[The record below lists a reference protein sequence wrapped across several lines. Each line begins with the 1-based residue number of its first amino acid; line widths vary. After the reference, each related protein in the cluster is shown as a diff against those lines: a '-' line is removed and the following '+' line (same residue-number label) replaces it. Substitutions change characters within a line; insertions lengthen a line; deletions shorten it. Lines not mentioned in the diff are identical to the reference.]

1 MVPLNRSISKL
12 KNGRDSPTSIS
23 PEELKY
29 AFVLA
34 DKPTRR
40 LAIAIK
46 ASGGLLVRDLAKQ
59 VPGEDRQH
67 IDQMRRNLLETGIV
81 ESEIVVV
88 CRKTQAQIARV
99 PSQQDLQN
107 LAGSVLRC
115 SCGRPIVEEK
125 AEEALTITPLGRELL
140 DKSRWLTNLV
150 LVELERVGVPLDR
163 MLIEIQEGGDEL
175 DLIAE
180 VW

>member
-1 MVPLNRSISKL
+1 M
-12 KNGRDSPTSIS
+12 
-23 PEELKY
+23 
-29 AFVLA
+29 
-34 DKPTRR
+34 
-40 LAIAIK
+40 
-46 ASGGLLVRDLAKQ
+46 
-59 VPGEDRQH
+59 
-67 IDQMRRNLLETGIV
+67 ETGIV